1 MKTRVLLGV
10 GDPDLAASLRARL
23 GELSDVEIA
32 GVETVAGDVL
42 NAVARDPEPDV
53 VLVHQLVGGMS
64 AVDLIRELGALH
76 PQLAAVLITDDVTPE
91 SFGAAMEAGARG
103 VMSREPSLS
112 ELETRIAA
120 AGDWSRSVRRHL
132 DPAQG
137 GPPPSRTGVIVALSG
152 AKGGT
157 GTTLLAAHL
166 ALALVDA
173 GRRVCLVDLDLQ
185 KGDIP
190 SYLDITHRRSIA
202 DLGPAAADLDGTV
215 LADALYVHRDG
226 PHVLL
231 APAEGEQAE
240 DVPPLAVRQ
249 ILTALRTRYD
259 MVIVDCGA
267 YLTEAGAVTIET
279 ADTVLVTATPDLPC
293 LRGVKRLS
301 GLWERLSIRK
311 PEDLSVVL
319 VRHDRRNEV
328 QPEFARKV
336 LGVPILKATVPAVFR
351 SLEEAINTGAPKT
364 VEGDHY
370 RKAVRAVAREAGLLE
385 AGPVHAGRRP
395 RPGRDKGVA
404 IIEFAAVLPMVGLLL
419 LGVWQTVLIGVTS
432 MYAGHAANE
441 GARAAAVL
449 GTGTSAARAEIERR
463 ATERISGPWGD
474 RRHFHLS
481 VDGDHVYTSI
491 DTPSVLPGIR
501 VPFRVGTSA
510 RIVYES
516 QEAAR

>member
-1 MKTRVLLGV
+1 MKTRVLLGI
-10 GDPDLAASLRARL
+10 GDPDLAASLHARL
-23 GELSDVEIA
+23 GELNDVEVA
-32 GVETVAGDVL
+32 GVEALAGDVL
-42 NAVARDPEPDV
+42 NAAARDPEPDV
-53 VLVHQLVGGMS
+53 VLVHDLVGGMP

-76 PQLAAVLITDDVTPE
+76 PQLPAVLISDDATPE
-91 SFGAAMEAGARG
+91 RFGAAMEAGARG
-103 VMSREPSLS
+103 VMSSEPSLS
-112 ELETRIAA
+112 ELETRITAA
-120 AGDWSRSVRRHL
+120 ADWSRAMRRHL
-132 DPAQG
+132 DPAQA
-137 GPPPSRTGVIVALSG
+137 GPPPSRTGVIVALAG

-157 GTTLLAAHL
+157 GTTMLAAQL
-166 ALALVDA
+166 GLSLVAA
-173 GRRVCLVDLDLQ
+173 GRRVCLIDLDLQ
-185 KGDIP
+185 KGDIS

-240 DVPPLAVRQ
+240 DVPSLAVRQ
-249 ILTALRTRYD
+249 ILAALRTRYD
-259 MVIVDCGA
+259 TVVVDCGA
-267 YLTEAGAVTIET
+267 YLTEAAAIAIES

-293 LRGVKRLS
+293 LRGVKRLA
-301 GLWERLSIRK
+301 GMWERLSIRK

-336 LGVPILKATVPAVFR
+336 LGVPMFKSTVPAVFR
-351 SLEEAINTGAPKT
+351 SLEEAINTGTP
-364 VEGDHY
+364 
-370 RKAVRAVAREAGLLE
+370 KAVDNDNYRRAIRAVAREAGLLE
-385 AGPVHAGRRP
+385 AATGRGGRRS
-395 RPGRDKGVA
+395 RAGRDKGVA

-419 LGVWQTVLIGVTS
+419 LGIWQTALIGLTS

-449 GTGTSAARAEIERR
+449 GTGPSALPEIERR
-463 ATERISGPWGD
+463 AAKRISGPWGD

-481 VDGDHVYTSI
+481 VDGGYVHTSI

-501 VPFRVGTSA
+501 VPWRIGAGA
-510 RIVYES
+510 RIVNERA
-516 QEAAR
+516 ETAR